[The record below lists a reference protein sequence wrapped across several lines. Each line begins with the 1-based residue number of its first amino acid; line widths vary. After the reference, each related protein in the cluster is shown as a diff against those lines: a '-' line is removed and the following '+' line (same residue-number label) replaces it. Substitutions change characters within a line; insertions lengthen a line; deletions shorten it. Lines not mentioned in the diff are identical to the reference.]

1 MTKPGNAP
9 SRSRRSV
16 LLAASRLAVAA
27 ATAAWVGNESLVAGA
42 QSGTPVAEP
51 SRATSDAEPTP
62 ERTGRGGALQVI
74 RDQKPRYVSAH
85 KSGGDLVMV
94 RPRPAGLSFNPV
106 AAQPDPQ
113 AVVSYLEPLLRPDP
127 VSMEPQPWLATG
139 WAWGDDLLSMSVSL
153 RTDVRWHDGTPF
165 TAADVVY
172 SLLALRDDPSSTVA
186 NAFAAVKDV
195 TAVDDHMV
203 AISLAERDGN
213 LPLNALSQPMFQR
226 AQFEAATA
234 TGAGGLGDIDWD
246 GWRPI
251 GTGPW
256 RVGAV
261 DSEKLVC
268 TRNDAYWGPAAWL
281 DTLTL
286 RWVDGEANRTA
297 AWSSRDTDVLW
308 PVRASEIRMLGPRPG
323 RLYAADSA
331 SVLFAAFNFANPN
344 SQLPDLFAPVE
355 VRRALSLAVDR
366 QRYAAEV
373 FGGFA
378 NIAATGTVAQP
389 WAHDSELSNPSH
401 DPEQAVALLSA
412 QGWADSN
419 GDGILE
425 NAAGVP
431 FIIKAVLQNDLR
443 PDLARV
449 LARVKDDLLQVGV
462 VLNIVPLDASALNDA
477 ITTTRDFDLIA
488 YAFDLY
494 PGFTDWDL
502 YGSAWAIDRNPL
514 GWNPGSYS
522 NPAADAAITEF
533 LAAASIDDQRTALVA
548 LQQSVDDD
556 LFGLWFGFP
565 QTLVAVS
572 AEFDGFQPDKSWQ
585 TALTQRI
592 WRPDRAKP
600 PTPTPTPSSAA
611 TEAPV
616 PTATPRPTSAPSAVS
631 DDRAGSPVSSPAIPR
646 VSDSG
651 ISDAPVS
658 GTPRPGATNL
668 LQQIP

>member
-16 LLAASRLAVAA
+16 LLAASRLAAAA
-27 ATAAWVGNESLVAGA
+27 ATVAWAGGDPLGAGA
-42 QSGTPVAEP
+42 QSGTPVAESP
-51 SRATSDAEPTP
+51 RATSDAEPTP

-74 RDQKPRYVSAH
+74 RDQRPRYVSAH
-85 KSGGDLVMV
+85 KTGGDLSMV
-94 RPRPAGLSFNPV
+94 RPKPASLSFNPV

-172 SLLALRDDPSSTVA
+172 SLLALRDDSSSTVA
-186 NAFAAVKDV
+186 NVLAAVKEV
-195 TAVDDHMV
+195 TAVDDRTV

-234 TGAGGLGDIDWD
+234 AGTGGLADIDWD
-246 GWRPI
+246 GWVPI

-256 RVGAV
+256 RVAAA
-261 DSEKLVC
+261 DSETLVC
-268 TRNDAYWGPAAWL
+268 TRNDAYWGPVAWL

-286 RWVDGEANRTA
+286 RWVDGEAHRTA
-297 AWSSRDTDVLW
+297 AWSNRESDVLW
-308 PVRASEIRMLGPRPG
+308 PVRASEIRALGPRPG

-344 SQLPDLFAPVE
+344 SQLPDVFAPVE

-366 QRYAAEV
+366 QRYADEV

-378 NIAATGTVAQP
+378 NVAATGTVAQP
-389 WAHDSELSNPSH
+389 WAHDGELSNPAH
-401 DPEQAVALLSA
+401 DPGQAVALLSA

-431 FIIKAVLQNDLR
+431 FIIKVVLQNDLR
-443 PDLARV
+443 PELARV
-449 LARVKDDLLQVGV
+449 LARVKDDLLHVGV
-462 VLNIVPLDASALNDA
+462 VLNIVPLAASALNDA
-477 ITTTRDFDLIA
+477 IATTRDFDLIA

-514 GWNPGSYS
+514 GWNPGSYA

-548 LQQSVDDD
+548 LQQAVDDD

-572 AEFDGFQPDKSWQ
+572 AEFDGFQPDKTWQ

-592 WRPDRAKP
+592 WRPDRPIP
-600 PTPTPTPSSAA
+600 PTPIPSPTAIA
-611 TEAPV
+611 TATPV
-616 PTATPRPTSAPSAVS
+616 PTATPAPTVASPAVS
-631 DDRAGSPVSSPAIPR
+631 DDDTGSPVASPAMPR
-646 VSDSG
+646 LSDAG
-651 ISDAPVS
+651 VSDAPPS
-658 GTPRPGATNL
+658 GTPPAGTTNL

>member
-1 MTKPGNAP
+1 M
-9 SRSRRSV
+9 
-16 LLAASRLAVAA
+16 
-27 ATAAWVGNESLVAGA
+27 
-42 QSGTPVAEP
+42 
-51 SRATSDAEPTP
+51 
-62 ERTGRGGALQVI
+62 I

-85 KSGGDLVMV
+85 KSGGGLTMV
-94 RPRPAGLSFNPV
+94 RPRPASRSFNPV

-113 AVVSYLEPLLRPDP
+113 VVVSYLEPLLRPDP

-139 WAWGDDLLSMSVSL
+139 WSWSDDLRSMAVTL
-153 RTDVRWHDGTPF
+153 RTDVRWHDGTLF

-172 SLLALRDDPSSTVA
+172 SLLALRDDPSSIVA

-195 TAVDDHMV
+195 VAVDDHTV
-203 AISLAERDGN
+203 AISLTERDGN
-213 LPLNALSQPMFQR
+213 LPLNALTQPIFQR
-226 AQFEAATA
+226 AQFETATA
-234 TGAGGLGDIDWD
+234 AVSGGLDGIDWD
-246 GWRPI
+246 GWAPL

-256 RVGAV
+256 RVKTY
-261 DSEKLVC
+261 DDEKLVC
-268 TRNDAYWGPAAWL
+268 ARNDAYWGAPAWL

-286 RWVDGEANRTA
+286 RWVDGEANRAA
-297 AWSSRDTDVLW
+297 AWPSRQTDVLW
-308 PVRASEIRMLGPRPG
+308 PVRASEIRALGPRPG

-355 VRRALSLAVDR
+355 TRRALSLAIDR
-366 QRYAAEV
+366 QRYADEV

-378 NIAATGTVAQP
+378 NVAATGTVAQP
-389 WAHDSELSNPSH
+389 WAHDGDLSNLPH
-401 DPEQAVALLSA
+401 DPEQATALLGA
-412 QGWADSN
+412 QGWADYN

-431 FIIKAVLQNDLR
+431 FILKAVLQNNLR
-443 PDLARV
+443 PELARV

-522 NPAADAAITEF
+522 NSAADAAISQF
-533 LAAASIDDQRTALVA
+533 LAATSIDDQRAALVA
-548 LQQSVDDD
+548 LQQAVNDD

-585 TALTQRI
+585 TALTQRV
-592 WRPDRAKP
+592 WRPDRPKP
-600 PTPTPTPSSAA
+600 PTPTPSPIAVATATAVPAA
-611 TEAPV
+611 TAAPTV
-616 PTATPRPTSAPSAVS
+616 APSAVS
-631 DDRAGSPVSSPAIPR
+631 DGGTGSPAASPMPQ
-646 VSDSG
+646 VSD
-651 ISDAPVS
+651 AEVS
-658 GTPRPGATNL
+658 GTPRPGSTNL